1 MSKQEEEEGAGMGAE
16 LEFGEASN
24 AAAIVGAVERLAG
37 VEVIGVPGEGA
48 PAPLVIV
55 APKGKDLY
63 SAKQFLDELREVP
76 ERRRGT
82 ATLLDLASFI
92 NHACRFKDERRSA
105 IFAVRDPKAPQLIAV
120 LDYHA
125 RGHASEPN
133 WAQHRG
139 VYAFPL
145 SEEWRRWTG
154 SNKRTMSQTEFAEF
168 IEANIL
174 EVLPPDA
181 AGAGAQ
187 DFAARL
193 GVEFAAPQRL
203 MEVSRNLSVRV
214 TDRVT
219 QAVTLQSGEAQFSFA
234 STHADETGAPLKVPA
249 AFLIG
254 LPIFTGGECFQIA
267 ARLRYRAKEGVVSW
281 WYELHRAD
289 RAFEVAVE
297 DAAKAAAEATGLPLF
312 FGTPEA

>member
-1 MSKQEEEEGAGMGAE
+1 MSSEDEHEVTRMGAE
-16 LEFGEASN
+16 LEFPDASS

-37 VEVIGVPGEGA
+37 VEVIGVPEAGA
-48 PAPLVIV
+48 PNPLLIV
-55 APKGKDLY
+55 ASQGKVLY
-63 SAKQFLDELREVP
+63 PAKKFLDELRAVP
-76 ERRRGT
+76 ERRHGT

-92 NHACRFKDERRSA
+92 NHACRFKDDGRSV
-105 IFAVRDPKAPQLIAV
+105 IFAVRDPNAPKLIAV
-120 LDYHA
+120 LDYHGK
-125 RGHASEPN
+125 GHYSDAN
-133 WAQHRG
+133 WTQHRG

-154 SNKRTMSQTEFAEF
+154 ANKRNMSQTEFAEF

-181 AGAGAQ
+181 AGAGAK

-214 TDRVT
+214 TDRVA

-234 STHADETGAPLKVPA
+234 STHSDETGAPLRVPA
-249 AFLIG
+249 AFLLG

-267 ARLRYRAKEGVVSW
+267 ARLRYRVKEGVVSW

-312 FGTPEA
+312 FGTPEV